1 MSSVSTADDQVDISG
16 NIAAVKQRI
25 QDAVNLNDRADD
37 SVRLVAVSKTK
48 PIELLVAAYE
58 VGLLMLRLG

>member
-1 MSSVSTADDQVDISG
+1 MSSVSAADDQVDISG
-16 NIAAVKQRI
+16 NIATVKQRI
-25 QDAVNLNDRADD
+25 KDAASVNNRPDD

-58 VGLLMLRLG
+58 VRF